1 MSNGLAT
8 AQSAY
13 ARNPAMFAT
22 TLPLD
27 RLVRKEVAL
36 GLIREIVPPQNHIGL
51 NLCPWLPV
59 QSDDVIFDYAV
70 GLADGL
76 APARAEDAES
86 ELAQKDDTFVGQG
99 RAAVVDWALKDH
111 YSASDVNRYREF
123 LDIAQQVR
131 DSQNLPLT
139 VSSAL
144 DGWAGKMARDTV
156 RRSNRLN
163 NRIEWLIMTAL
174 NTGVIAYNDGKIK
187 FTVDF
192 GRPAAQES
200 LDPGGVLPTSH
211 GTLGTAWGAVDSDPI
226 GDILKIQ
233 QWMYDTYAVRMTRIL
248 ASHKTLTSF
257 VNSTNFAAR
266 TGLVVADGTGGIVT
280 PNPQYVLD
288 GWGPNAAL
296 QVIANATGVQFIEYD
311 SVYRTRPIGSN
322 TVTNNRFFP
331 QNRVLF
337 LPDEADVS
345 EFDDTQIG
353 FCKTLTSPH
362 PAGNWGTGFY
372 EWERDYGVDPWGH
385 DVGSGVKAF
394 PVFPHMDLT
403 VTYDIP

>member
-1 MSNGLAT
+1 M
-8 AQSAY
+8 
-13 ARNPAMFAT
+13 
-22 TLPLD
+22 
-27 RLVRKEVAL
+27 
-36 GLIREIVPPQNHIGL
+36 
-51 NLCPWLPV
+51 PV
-59 QSDDVIFDYAV
+59 EADDVIFQYAV

-76 APARAEDAES
+76 SPARAEDAES

-111 YSASDVNRYREF
+111 YTASDVNRYREF

-131 DSQNLPLT
+131 DTQVLPLT

-144 DGWAGKMARDTV
+144 EGWAGKMARDTV
-156 RRSNRLN
+156 RRSNKLN

-174 NTGVIAYNDGKIK
+174 NLGVIAYNDGKIK
-187 FTVDF
+187 FSVDF
-192 GRPAAQES
+192 GRPSAQEAVAPAS
-200 LDPGGVLPTSH
+200 TLPTSH
-211 GTLGTAWGAVDSDPI
+211 GTMGSAWGAADSDPI

-233 QWMYDTYAVRMTRIL
+233 QWMYDTYAVRITRAL
-248 ASHKTLTSF
+248 ASHKTLMSF
-257 VNSTNFAAR
+257 INSTNFAAR
-266 TGLVVADGTGGIVT
+266 TGLVVADGSGGIVT

-296 QVIANATGVQFIEYD
+296 QVIENATGLQFIEYD

-322 TVTNNRFFP
+322 TVTNNRFWP

-337 LPDEADVS
+337 LPDEGDIN
-345 EFDDTQIG
+345 EFDDTSIG
-353 FCKTLTSPH
+353 FGKTLTSPH